1 MKNRIIFFAIL
12 LWGVNLFSQNY
23 LDVIRP
29 FRGMRGISGSES
41 GVIPASMGASNA
53 LLGNPAL
60 LSFSER
66 AFFSADLSYDQV
78 AGKSVFNSTVWE
90 NLQDQ
95 QLRFNSLTYIKPV
108 QVYRGAWVWGV
119 NLQRVNS
126 FSSISQ
132 FNDIEP
138 DEDFFYQYLH
148 QESGDIYALTAG
160 TSVLVTMNTSL
171 GYALSFLTGKNSFS
185 KVYNETDPN
194 DEYDFFRYV
203 DSLQF
208 NPSYRGIGARVGL
221 LSEISENLN
230 LGISIE
236 LPSRISVTESASR
249 DKIEWMDW
257 DTSGVIPIDPPVKE
271 ILLHD
276 RYISTE
282 YTAWGPWRL
291 GLGLGFVA
299 NPFEA
304 SINYRFHK
312 YSSVFLKS
320 DLYDSETGESLEQL
334 VDEQMSKYVQ
344 DVHEFSA
351 SLLWALDPLSLS
363 FAATLMNDP
372 LNYRFDNIIRMDAGI
387 GYQLRSGLGFTLA
400 LRNEQWQSDLNHTLE
415 SNVERSVDV
424 ENSFSNIQ
432 FGLKYTL

>member
-1 MKNRIIFFAIL
+1 MKNRIIFFTIL
-12 LWGVNLFSQNY
+12 LWGVSLFSQNY

-60 LSFSER
+60 LSYNKR
-66 AFFSADLSYDQV
+66 AFFSADLSYDQI
-78 AGKSVFNSTVWE
+78 ASKSVFNSTVWE
-90 NLQDQ
+90 NLQDH

-126 FSSISQ
+126 FNSISQ
-132 FNDIEP
+132 FNDFDP
-138 DEDFFYQYLH
+138 DGDYYYKYLF
-148 QESGDIYALTAG
+148 QESGDLYALTAG

-171 GYALSFLTGKNSFS
+171 GYAVSYLTGKNPFS
-185 KVYNETDPN
+185 KLYEETDPHDIYN
-194 DEYDFFRYV
+194 FDRFI

-208 NPSYRGIGARVGL
+208 SPSYSGFGARVGL
-221 LSEISENLN
+221 LSEVSENLN
-230 LGISIE
+230 FGISIE
-236 LPSRISVTESASR
+236 LPSRIAVDESASR
-249 DKIEWMDW
+249 DSIEWDG
-257 DTSGVIPIDPPVKE
+257 DGNQQIHS
-271 ILLHD
+271 HD
-276 RYISTE
+276 KWSSLE
-282 YTAWGPWRL
+282 YTTWGPWRL

-304 SINYRFHK
+304 SINYRYHR
-312 YSSVFLKS
+312 YSSVFLKG
-320 DLYDSETGESLEQL
+320 DLYDSETGQSLEQL
-334 VDEQMSKYVQ
+334 VDEQVSMYVQ

-387 GYQLRSGLGFTLA
+387 GYQFRSGLGFTLA
-400 LRNEQWQSDLNHTLE
+400 LRNEQWQSDLNHILE

-432 FGLKYTL
+432 FGLKYIL

>member
-132 FNDIEP
+132 FNDFEP
-138 DEDFFYQYLH
+138 DEDFYYKYLS
-148 QESGDIYALTAG
+148 QESGDLYALTAG

-171 GYALSFLTGKNSFS
+171 GYAVSYLTGKNSFS
-185 KVYNETDPN
+185 KLYEETDPN
-194 DEYDFFRYV
+194 DIYTFNRFI

-208 NPSYRGIGARVGL
+208 SPSYSGFGARVGL
-221 LSEISENLN
+221 LSEVSENLN
-230 LGISIE
+230 FGVSIE
-236 LPSRISVTESASR
+236 LPSRISVDESATR
-249 DKIEWMDW
+249 DSIEWYEDG
-257 DTSGVIPIDPPVKE
+257 SKQIYS
-271 ILLHD
+271 HD
-276 RYISTE
+276 KWSSLE
-282 YTAWGPWRL
+282 YVTWGPWRL

-334 VDEQMSKYVQ
+334 VDEQMSQYVQ

-387 GYQLRSGLGFTLA
+387 GYQLRSGIGFTLA
-400 LRNEQWQSDLNHTLE
+400 FRNEQWQSDLNHTLE

>member
-1 MKNRIIFFAIL
+1 MKNRIIFITIL

-41 GVIPASMGASNA
+41 GVVPASMGSNNA

-60 LSFSER
+60 LSYSER

-95 QLRFNSLTYIKPV
+95 ELRFNSLTYIKPV

-126 FSSISQ
+126 FSGISQ
-132 FNDIEP
+132 FDDLEP
-138 DEDFFYQYLH
+138 DGDFNYRYLY
-148 QESGDIYALTAG
+148 QESGDLYALTAG
-160 TSVLVTMNTSL
+160 TSIMVTMNTSL
-171 GYALSFLTGKNSFS
+171 GYAVSYLTGKNSFS
-185 KVYNETDPN
+185 KLYEETDPQGIYIFN
-194 DEYDFFRYV
+194 RFI

-208 NPSYRGIGARVGL
+208 SPSYRGFGARVGL
-221 LSEISENLN
+221 LSEVSENLN

-236 LPSRISVTESASR
+236 LPSRISVDESASR
-249 DKIEWMDW
+249 DSIEWYGDGTKTIFSHDKW
-257 DTSGVIPIDPPVKE
+257 SG
-271 ILLHD
+271 L
-276 RYISTE
+276 E
-282 YTAWGPWRL
+282 YTTWGPWRL

-299 NPFEA
+299 NPFQA
-304 SINYRFHK
+304 SINYRYHK

-320 DLYDSETGESLEQL
+320 DLYDSETGESLERL

-351 SLLWALDPLSLS
+351 SLLWALDPLQLS

-372 LNYRFDNIIRMDAGI
+372 LNYRFDNIIRMDVGV
-387 GYQLRSGLGFTLA
+387 GYQLRSGIGFTLA

-424 ENSFSNIQ
+424 ENSFTNIQ
-432 FGLKYTL
+432 FGLKYTF

>member
-1 MKNRIIFFAIL
+1 MKNRILFIAIL

-23 LDVIRP
+23 LDVLRP

-41 GVIPASMGASNA
+41 GVIPASMGAGNA
-53 LLGNPAL
+53 LLGNPAI
-60 LSFSER
+60 LSYSER

-78 AGKSVFNSTVWE
+78 SGKSVFNSTVWE

-95 QLRFNSLTYIKPV
+95 QLRFNSISYIKPV

-132 FNDIEP
+132 FQEFDYDSSP
-138 DEDFFYQYLH
+138 DTVFAYKYLYG
-148 QESGDIYALTAG
+148 ETGDMYALTAG
-160 TSVLVTMNTSL
+160 TSVLLTMNTSI
-171 GYALSFLTGKNSFS
+171 GYAVSYLTGKNSFS
-185 KVYNETDPN
+185 KLYEESDP
-194 DEYDFFRYV
+194 YDYYSFDRFI
-203 DSLQF
+203 DSLHF
-208 NPSYRGIGARVGL
+208 SPSYSGFGARVGL
-221 LSEISENLN
+221 LSQVTDNLN
-230 LGISIE
+230 FGVSIE
-236 LPSRISVTESASR
+236 LPSRISVEESATR
-249 DKIEWMDW
+249 DSIEWYDDGDKQVFSHSKW
-257 DTSGVIPIDPPVKE
+257 SG
-271 ILLHD
+271 L
-276 RYISTE
+276 E
-282 YTAWGPWRL
+282 YTSWGPWRL

-312 YSSVFLKS
+312 YSSVFMKG
-320 DLYDSETGESLEQL
+320 DLYDSETGKNLNQQID
-334 VDEQMSKYVQ
+334 DEVSRYVQ

-351 SLLWALDPLSLS
+351 SLHWTLDPLNLS

-400 LRNEQWQSDLNHTLE
+400 FRNEQWQSDLNHTLD
-415 SNVERSVDV
+415 SSIERSVDL
-424 ENSFSNIQ
+424 ENSFSNLQ

>member
-1 MKNRIIFFAIL
+1 MKNRIIFITML
-12 LWGVNLFSQNY
+12 LWAVNLFSQNY

-41 GVIPASMGASNA
+41 GVIPASMGANNA
-53 LLGNPAL
+53 LMGNPAV
-60 LSFSER
+60 LSYNER

-78 AGKSVFNSTVWE
+78 TGKSVFNSTVWE

-119 NLQRVNS
+119 NLQRINS

-132 FNDIEP
+132 FNDFDP
-138 DEDFFYQYLH
+138 DEDFYYKYLY
-148 QESGDIYALTAG
+148 QESGDLYALTVG

-171 GYALSFLTGKNSFS
+171 GYAVSYLTGKNSFS
-185 KVYNETDPN
+185 KLYEETDPQDMYTFN
-194 DEYDFFRYV
+194 RFV

-208 NPSYRGIGARVGL
+208 SPSYHGFGARVGL
-221 LSEISENLN
+221 LSEVSENLN

-236 LPSRISVTESASR
+236 LPSRISVDESASR
-249 DKIEWMDW
+249 D
-257 DTSGVIPIDPPVKE
+257 
-271 ILLHD
+271 
-276 RYISTE
+276 STE
-282 YTAWGPWRL
+282 WYDDGTQQIFSHDKWSGLEYTTWGPWRL

-299 NPFEA
+299 SPFEA
-304 SINYRFHK
+304 SINYRYHK
-312 YSSVFLKS
+312 YSSVFLRS
-320 DLYDSETGESLEQL
+320 DLYDSETGESLERL
-334 VDEQMSKYVQ
+334 VDEQVSKYVQ

-351 SLLWALDPLSLS
+351 SLLWALDPLTLS

-372 LNYRFDNIIRMDAGI
+372 LNYRFDNIIRMDMGV
-387 GYQLRSGLGFTLA
+387 GYQLRSGIGFTLA
-400 LRNEQWQSDLNHTLE
+400 LRNEQWQGDLNHTLE
-415 SNVERSVDV
+415 SSVKRSVDV

-432 FGLKYTL
+432 FGLKYIL

>member
-1 MKNRIIFFAIL
+1 MKNRIIFITIL

-41 GVIPASMGASNA
+41 GVVPASMGSNNA

-60 LSFSER
+60 LSYSER

-95 QLRFNSLTYIKPV
+95 ELRFNSLTYIKPV

-132 FNDIEP
+132 FDDLEP
-138 DEDFFYQYLH
+138 DGDFNYRYLY
-148 QESGDIYALTAG
+148 QESGDLYALTAG
-160 TSVLVTMNTSL
+160 TSIMVTMNTSL
-171 GYALSFLTGKNSFS
+171 GYAVSYLTGKNSFS
-185 KVYNETDPN
+185 KLYEETDPQGIYIFN
-194 DEYDFFRYV
+194 RFI

-208 NPSYRGIGARVGL
+208 SPSYRGFGARVGL
-221 LSEISENLN
+221 LSEVSENLN

-236 LPSRISVTESASR
+236 LPSRISVDESASR
-249 DKIEWMDW
+249 DSIEWYGDGTKTIFSHDKW
-257 DTSGVIPIDPPVKE
+257 SG
-271 ILLHD
+271 L
-276 RYISTE
+276 E
-282 YTAWGPWRL
+282 YTTWGPWRL

-299 NPFEA
+299 NPFQA
-304 SINYRFHK
+304 SINYRYHK

-320 DLYDSETGESLEQL
+320 DLYDSETGESLERL

-351 SLLWALDPLSLS
+351 SLLWALDPLQLS

-372 LNYRFDNIIRMDAGI
+372 LNYRFDNIIRMDVGV
-387 GYQLRSGLGFTLA
+387 GYQLRSGIGFTLA

-424 ENSFSNIQ
+424 ENSFTNIQ
-432 FGLKYTL
+432 FGLKYTF

>member
-1 MKNRIIFFAIL
+1 MKNRIIFFTIL

-23 LDVIRP
+23 LDVLRP

-60 LSFSER
+60 LSFNDR
-66 AFFSADLSYDQV
+66 AFFAVDVSYDQI
-78 AGKSVFNSTVWE
+78 AGKSVFNSTIWE
-90 NLQDQ
+90 NPQKENF
-95 QLRFNSLTYIKPV
+95 RFNSLTYIKPI

-119 NLQRVNS
+119 NLQRVSS

-132 FNDIEP
+132 FNDYDP
-138 DEDFFYQYLH
+138 DGDFFYKYLQ
-148 QESGDIYALTAG
+148 QESGDLYALTAG
-160 TSVLVTMNTSL
+160 TSVLVSMNTSL
-171 GYALSFLTGKNSFS
+171 GYSVSFLSGKNSFT
-185 KVYNETDPN
+185 KLYEETDPQ
-194 DEYDFFRYV
+194 DIYTFDRFI

-208 NPSYRGIGARVGL
+208 NPSYRGFGARLGL

-236 LPSRISVTESASR
+236 LPSRISVKESATR
-249 DKIEWMDW
+249 DSIEWYDEG
-257 DTSGVIPIDPPVKE
+257 DSQTFS
-271 ILLHD
+271 HD
-276 RYISTE
+276 RWLGLE

-304 SINYRFHK
+304 SINYRFHS
-312 YSSVFLKS
+312 YSSILLRG
-320 DLYDSETGESLEQL
+320 DLFDSETGESLGEL
-334 VDEQMSKYVQ
+334 VDEEVTQYVNN
-344 DVHEFSA
+344 VHEFSA
-351 SLLWALDPLSLS
+351 SLLWALDPLKLS

-372 LNYRFDNIIRMDAGI
+372 LNYRFDNIIRMDVGI
-387 GYQLRSGLGFTLA
+387 GYQLRSGIGFTLA
-400 LRNEQWQSDLNHTLE
+400 YRNEQWQSDLNHTLE
-415 SNVERSVDV
+415 SAVERSVDV

-432 FGLKYTL
+432 FGLKYIL

>member
-1 MKNRIIFFAIL
+1 MKNRIVFFAIL
-12 LWGVNLFSQNY
+12 LWGVNLFSQSY
-23 LDVIRP
+23 HDVIRP

-60 LSFSER
+60 LSYSER

-78 AGKSVFNSTVWE
+78 AGKSVFGSTVGE

-126 FSSISQ
+126 FNSISQ
-132 FNDIEP
+132 FNDVDP
-138 DEDFFYQYLH
+138 DDDFYYKYLY
-148 QESGDIYALTAG
+148 QESGDLYALTAG

-171 GYALSFLTGKNSFS
+171 GYAVSYLTGKNSFS
-185 KVYNETDPN
+185 KLYEETDPSDIYTFN
-194 DEYDFFRYV
+194 RFV
-203 DSLQF
+203 DSLHF
-208 NPSYRGIGARVGL
+208 SPSYSGFGARVGL
-221 LSEISENLN
+221 LSQVSDNLN
-230 LGISIE
+230 FGVSIE
-236 LPSRISVTESASR
+236 LPSRIAVDESATR
-249 DKIEWMDW
+249 DSIEWFDNGNKQIY
-257 DTSGVIPIDPPVKE
+257 S
-271 ILLHD
+271 HD
-276 RYISTE
+276 KWSSLE
-282 YTAWGPWRL
+282 YVTWGPWRL

-299 NPFEA
+299 SPFEA
-304 SINYRFHK
+304 SINYRYHK
-312 YSSVFLKS
+312 YSSIFLKT
-320 DLYDSETGESLEQL
+320 DLYDSETGESLERL

-387 GYQLRSGLGFTLA
+387 GYQLRSGLGFTIA
-400 LRNEQWQSDLNHTLE
+400 FRNEQWQSDLNHTLG

-424 ENSFSNIQ
+424 ENSFSNIR

>member
-1 MKNRIIFFAIL
+1 MKNRIIFITML
-12 LWGVNLFSQNY
+12 LWAVNLFSQNY

-41 GVIPASMGASNA
+41 GVIPASMGANNA
-53 LLGNPAL
+53 LMGNPAV
-60 LSFSER
+60 LSYNER

-78 AGKSVFNSTVWE
+78 TGKSVLNSTVWE

-119 NLQRVNS
+119 NLQRINS

-132 FNDIEP
+132 FNDFDP
-138 DEDFFYQYLH
+138 DEDFYYKYLY
-148 QESGDIYALTAG
+148 QESGDLYALTVG

-171 GYALSFLTGKNSFS
+171 GYAVSYLTGKNSFS
-185 KVYNETDPN
+185 KLYEETDPQDMYTFN
-194 DEYDFFRYV
+194 RFV

-208 NPSYRGIGARVGL
+208 SPSYHGFGARVGL
-221 LSEISENLN
+221 LSEVSENLN

-236 LPSRISVTESASR
+236 LPSRISVDESASR
-249 DKIEWMDW
+249 D
-257 DTSGVIPIDPPVKE
+257 
-271 ILLHD
+271 
-276 RYISTE
+276 STE
-282 YTAWGPWRL
+282 WYDDGTQQIFSHDKWSGLEYTTWGPWRL

-299 NPFEA
+299 SPFEA
-304 SINYRFHK
+304 SINYRYHK
-312 YSSVFLKS
+312 YSSVFLRS
-320 DLYDSETGESLEQL
+320 DLYDSETGESLERL
-334 VDEQMSKYVQ
+334 VDEQVSKYVQ

-351 SLLWALDPLSLS
+351 SLLWALDPLTLS

-372 LNYRFDNIIRMDAGI
+372 LNYRFDNIIRMDMGV
-387 GYQLRSGLGFTLA
+387 GYQLRSGIGFTLA
-400 LRNEQWQSDLNHTLE
+400 LRNEQWQGDLNHTLE
-415 SNVERSVDV
+415 SSVKRSVDV

-432 FGLKYTL
+432 FGLKYIL